1 MEIRAELQITIIE
14 YAGIYLNGILFS
26 ETGQKSIDQEMD
38 WISPITQLYD
48 GKTGLDHYFGQCV
61 EGRLG

>member
-38 WISPITQLYD
+38 WISPITQL
-48 GKTGLDHYFGQCV
+48 
-61 EGRLG
+61 